1 MDLLGIRT
9 LMLVAVASDDDLV
22 ERLVLKGGN
31 ALEIVHRIGE
41 RASLELD
48 FSVDGDLQDLED
60 VRRRLFQALRD
71 RFDSVGL
78 ILFDERLDPRPE
90 GSETARWGGYVAQFK
105 LIERDR
111 YRQLNGDLDA
121 MRREAHVSGPAHQR
135 VFTIEISKFEYCEG
149 KMEAQVDEYT
159 CYVYTLAMIAT
170 EKLRAIC
177 QQMPDYPKRRNPT
190 PRARDFYDIE
200 VIVNYGSVNLVAEE
214 SLVLVQRMFEIKE
227 VPIRL
232 LARIGAYREF
242 HRQDWPAVQN
252 AVRVKLRDFDYYFDF
267 VLGQARDILEALRI
281 E

>member
-1 MDLLGIRT
+1 MDLLEIRR

-31 ALEIVHRIGE
+31 ALEIVHKIGD

-48 FSVDGDLQDLED
+48 FSVEDDLED
-60 VRRRLFQALRD
+60 LEEVKRRLFRALRD

-78 ILFDERLDPRPE
+78 VLFDERLDPRPE
-90 GSETARWGGYVAQFK
+90 GSETARWGGYVAEFK

-111 YRQLNGDLDA
+111 YRQLKGDLDA
-121 MRREAHVSGPAHQR
+121 MRREAHVSGPTQQR
-135 VFTIEISKFEYCEG
+135 IFRIEISKFEYCAG
-149 KMEAQVDEYT
+149 KIEAQVDEYT

-177 QQMPDYPKRRNPT
+177 QQMPEYPKRRNPT

-200 VIVNYGSVNLVAEE
+200 VIVNYGGVDLVAAD
-214 SLVLVQRMFEIKE
+214 SLILVQRVFETKE
-227 VPIRL
+227 VPMRL
-232 LARIGAYREF
+232 LLRIGDYREF

-252 AVRVKLRDFDYYFDF
+252 AVRVKLREFDYYFDF
-267 VLGQARDILEALRI
+267 VLGQARQILQALGI

>member
-48 FSVDGDLQDLED
+48 FSVDGDLEDLED

-267 VLGQARDILEALRI
+267 VLGQARHVLEALRI

>member
-48 FSVDGDLQDLED
+48 FSVDGDLEDLED

-200 VIVNYGSVNLVAEE
+200 VIVNYGGVSLVAEE

-267 VLGQARDILEALRI
+267 VLGQARHVLEALRI

>member
-48 FSVDGDLQDLED
+48 FSVDGDLEDLED

-200 VIVNYGSVNLVAEE
+200 VIVNYGGVSLVAEE